1 MFITALW
8 VIFLLT
14 LRWRTN
20 KSLCVLLLGYLEY
33 DFRHRSYMHDQWLLD

>member
-1 MFITALW
+1 MFITALG

-14 LRWRTN
+14 PRWRKN
-20 KSLCVLLLGYLEY
+20 KSLYVVLFPYLEY